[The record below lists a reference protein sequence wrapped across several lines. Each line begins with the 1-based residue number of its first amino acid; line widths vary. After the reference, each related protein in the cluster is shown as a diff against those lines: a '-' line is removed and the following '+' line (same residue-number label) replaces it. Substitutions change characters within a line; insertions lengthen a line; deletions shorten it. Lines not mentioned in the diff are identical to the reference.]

1 MIHKEFD
8 FYEHNIKLYGQYW
21 QSTITKAVLVLVHGM
36 GEHSTRYADFVVPEF
51 LKNDMSVITYDQFGH
66 GKTEG
71 KRGHNPGFE
80 AVLDC
85 VDIVIRKAQSI
96 FTGAPVFLY
105 GHSMGGN
112 VVINYVLKRKHN
124 LKGVIATSPFLRL
137 AFQPPSWKIY
147 IGKLLQKIAPSVSMK
162 NDLDVSA
169 ISRNRNEVQKYISDP
184 LVHDKIS
191 PNYSLTFIKTGISAI
206 KNASKLT
213 CPMFLLHGTGDR
225 LTSHLATEE
234 FALNSNN
241 NVTIKLFK
249 DGYHELHNDLCK
261 KDFMTAIM
269 KWINIQ
275 INNNKYV

>member
-8 FYEHNIKLYGQYW
+8 FYQDNIKLYGQYW

-36 GEHSTRYADFVVPEF
+36 GEHSTRYAEFVVPEF

-71 KRGHNPGFE
+71 KRGHNPGFA

-85 VDIVIRKAQSI
+85 VGIVIQKAQRI
-96 FTGAPVFLY
+96 FAGAPVFLY

-124 LKGVIATSPFLRL
+124 LQGVIATSPFLRL
-137 AFQPPSWKIY
+137 AFQPPSWKIT
-147 IGKLLQKIAPSVSMK
+147 IGKLLQKIAPSVTMK

-169 ISRNRNEVQKYISDP
+169 ISRDTNEVQKYISDP

-206 KNASKLT
+206 KNASKLV
-213 CPMFLLHGTGDR
+213 CPMLLLHGTGDR
-225 LTSHLATEE
+225 ITSHLATEE
-234 FALNSNN
+234 FTLKSNN
-241 NVTIKLFK
+241 NATIKLYK

-261 KDFMTAIM
+261 KDFIFTIIQWVNFQLN
-269 KWINIQ
+269 KNQNI
-275 INNNKYV
+275 